1 VDLDQLARAL
11 NAFAAMDPTT
21 FPLHFAQ
28 LYLEVA
34 RRGQCTYAELEEVTN
49 LSHGSVSRTVS
60 ALSDVNRYGSNG
72 YCLLETHKDPEQPR
86 RYLVR
91 LSPRGKALLRQLKD
105 F

>member
-1 VDLDQLARAL
+1 MDLVQLARAL
-11 NAFAAMDPTT
+11 NAFAAMDPTI

-34 RRGQCTYAELEEVTN
+34 RRGQCTFAELEEALNLTN
-49 LSHGSVSRTVS
+49 GSVSRTVS
-60 ALSDVNRYGSNG
+60 ALGEVNRSGGQG
-72 YCLLETHKDPEQPR
+72 YQLLEILKDPDQPR

-91 LSPRGKALLRQLKD
+91 LSPKGKALLRQLKD